1 MDKSFESKR
10 EEEKVDLW
18 SLYIY
23 AMKAPMTRDRYQ
35 TRLAKFFD
43 FIGLEIGLKLEDR
56 ARAFAQRGKDDENWD
71 LNNIVKFVQYQ
82 RDRVERK
89 EITGATVRN

>member
-1 MDKSFESKR
+1 MDKSVESKR
-10 EEEKVDLW
+10 EEEENVDPW

-43 FIGLEIGLKLEDR
+43 YIGLETGVKLEDR
-56 ARAFAQRGKDDENWD
+56 ARAFAQRGKDDGNWA

-82 RDRVERK
+82 RDRVER
-89 EITGATVRN
+89 

>member
-1 MDKSFESKR
+1 M
-10 EEEKVDLW
+10 
-18 SLYIY
+18 YIY

-43 FIGLEIGLKLEDR
+43 FISVDIGVKLEDR
-56 ARAFAQRGKDDENWD
+56 ARTFAQRGKDDGNWA
-71 LNNIVKFVQYQ
+71 LNHIVKFVQYQ

>member
-1 MDKSFESKR
+1 
-10 EEEKVDLW
+10 
-18 SLYIY
+18 
-23 AMKAPMTRDRYQ
+23 MKAPMTRDRYQ

-43 FIGLEIGLKLEDR
+43 FISVDIGQGVKLEDR
-56 ARAFAQRGKDDENWD
+56 ARVFAQRGKDDGNWA
-71 LNNIVKFVQYQ
+71 LNHIVKFVQYQ